1 MSPPEPADPP
11 LLTLTQRA
19 RRRLLALVGTLAAVL
34 AIPYLV
40 PDLASLQPWR
50 LGGNY
55 VPFWNV
61 VARARAE
68 REEGQQRQQ
77 VEDFEALALSAE
89 QEQAQ
94 RVAAERSALVVS
106 CGLSLLS
113 MPMISNFTPALFFLL
128 NCSARN

>member
-19 RRRLLALVGTLAAVL
+19 RRRLLALVGTLAGVL
-34 AIPYLV
+34 AGPYLG

-50 LGGNY
+50 LGGSY

-89 QEQAQ
+89 QEQDQGEAT
-94 RVAAERSALVVS
+94 RHEVAAAAPTRPDDAPGGNERL
-106 CGLSLLS
+106 
-113 MPMISNFTPALFFLL
+113 
-128 NCSARN
+128 ARH